1 MKKLF
6 FLLFRSFILRI
17 FFKFNYTLR
26 KTVKEKKIL
35 LEIKNLKIYK
45 TNHQLIRLG
54 ESGDGG
60 YLVPDDLSGITACF
74 TGGVG
79 PMIKFEHDL
88 AIRGIKCFMADYSV
102 NNLPSPIHSK
112 FFFTKKFLGTQ
123 NNNIYINCNQWLS
136 ENTKDNEDY
145 IFKIDIEGDEYKILL
160 NITEEHLLR
169 MRMIIFEIHDFS
181 NILFPLG
188 FEIIKSLFDK
198 LLKHHSI
205 VHISPNNVS
214 PAVRFS
220 KKLTLYDQLEITLLR
235 NDRISYKEYAKNFPH
250 PLDSKNNNFF
260 KSKLPDC
267 FYLE

>member
-1 MKKLF
+1 
-6 FLLFRSFILRI
+6 
-17 FFKFNYTLR
+17 
-26 KTVKEKKIL
+26 
-35 LEIKNLKIYK
+35 
-45 TNHQLIRLG
+45 
-54 ESGDGG
+54 
-60 YLVPDDLSGITACF
+60 
-74 TGGVG
+74 
-79 PMIKFEHDL
+79 
-88 AIRGIKCFMADYSV
+88 
-102 NNLPSPIHSK
+102 
-112 FFFTKKFLGTQ
+112 
-123 NNNIYINCNQWLS
+123 
-136 ENTKDNEDY
+136 
-145 IFKIDIEGDEYKILL
+145 
-160 NITEEHLLR
+160 

-205 VHISPNNVS
+205 VHICPNNVS

>member
-1 MKKLF
+1 MKRLF
-6 FLLFRSFILRI
+6 FLLFRSYILKF
-17 FFKFNYTLR
+17 FFKFNYVLR
-26 KTVKEKKIL
+26 KAVHEEKIL
-35 LEIKNLKIYK
+35 LQIKKLKIYQ

-60 YLVPDDLSGITACF
+60 YLVPDDLSGIAACF

-102 NNLPSPIHSK
+102 DSLPPPVHSN
-112 FFFTKKFLGTQ
+112 FFFTKKFLGTE

-136 ENTKDNEDY
+136 ENMKDDEDY
-145 IFKIDIEGDEYKILL
+145 IFKIDIEGDEYKILP
-160 NITEEHLLR
+160 NITEENLLR
-169 MRMIIFEIHDFS
+169 MRIIVFEIHDFS

-188 FEIIKSLFDK
+188 FEIISALFGK

-205 VHISPNNVS
+205 VHICPNNVG
-214 PAVRFS
+214 PAVQFS
-220 KKLTLYDQLEITLLR
+220 KNLELYDNLEITLLR
-235 NDRISYKEYAKNFPH
+235 NDRISKREYAKVFPN
-250 PLDSKNNNFF
+250 PLDSKNNKFF

-267 FYLE
+267 FYLR

>member
-1 MKKLF
+1 
-6 FLLFRSFILRI
+6 
-17 FFKFNYTLR
+17 
-26 KTVKEKKIL
+26 
-35 LEIKNLKIYK
+35 
-45 TNHQLIRLG
+45 
-54 ESGDGG
+54 
-60 YLVPDDLSGITACF
+60 
-74 TGGVG
+74 
-79 PMIKFEHDL
+79 
-88 AIRGIKCFMADYSV
+88 MADYSV
-102 NNLPSPIHSK
+102 NNLPSPIHSN